1 LVAQTQNPDSDSFHR
16 FVSLDEFISRFAPSS
31 SDIAMITRYLDQFGI
46 TVTDVYADH
55 LLLKATGTA
64 DAFNRAFAV
73 DLHSFADGPRHFH
86 RPRHAPK
93 IPLLLR
99 DLLVAVVGP
108 SDEARFHPMHVRA
121 ALTSLAHRDCRL
133 IARIVGGW
141 SRRPVCEN
149 LVSVGRGLLNW
160 QRYGES
166 LPGVTRFSQ

>member
-1 LVAQTQNPDSDSFHR
+1 
-16 FVSLDEFISRFAPSS
+16 
-31 SDIAMITRYLDQFGI
+31 MITRYLDQFGI

-121 ALTSLAHRDCRL
+121 ALTAA
-133 IARIVGGW
+133 ARSPGLPSDRADRGPMVKAAGM
-141 SRRPVCEN
+141 RN

-166 LPGVTRFSQ
+166 LPGVTRFSQSHCRSRTW

>member
-141 SRRPVCEN
+141 SRRPVCEI
-149 LVSVGRGLLNW
+149 W
-160 QRYGES
+160 
-166 LPGVTRFSQ
+166 